1 MEGDAISR
9 CDAHVQMRRLK
20 GKTLQ
25 MRKSGYR
32 DGWNDAIESADQA
45 LNNCKALDV
54 KTVVCCGK
62 CFHATERESTQVYC
76 PIQKKHKN
84 PDAYCDEGIQIEE

>member
-45 LNNCKALDV
+45 LNNCKALEV
-54 KTVVCCGK
+54 TTVVCCRN
-62 CFHATERESTQVYC
+62 CLLAAERESTLVYC
-76 PIQKKHKN
+76 QIQKKHKN